1 MRFHDYAIVV
11 FDEEIDE
18 MGNYVADL
26 LRRGAGVRPARRAS
40 LALEVDAEP
49 CGTTR
54 INISRKPN
62 TNSSRITGNSDV
74 TQLGKGC
81 RPFAQ
86 WQPMPRLG
94 VYSGNIIDSYR
105 LGSVRSAV
113 SVKTVPI
120 GI

>member
-1 MRFHDYAIVV
+1 MW
-11 FDEEIDE
+11 
-18 MGNYVADL
+18 L
-26 LRRGAGVRPARRAS
+26 
-40 LALEVDAEP
+40 
-49 CGTTR
+49 
-54 INISRKPN
+54 SR
-62 TNSSRITGNSDV
+62 
-74 TQLGKGC
+74 LWKGC